1 MRQIVGPAVLVIA
14 GGVAAFAS
22 GSISARIL
30 TACLLTAGAALS
42 VYVAV
47 TLTRDLER
55 RAAVQEATHAHMREA
70 AATAEQARVALTAER
85 RFLRQVIDINPN
97 FVFAKDR
104 QGRFTL
110 VNQAIADVYG
120 TSIDQLVGKLG
131 RVFPSH

>member
-1 MRQIVGPAVLVIA
+1 VLH
-14 GGVAAFAS
+14 S
-22 GSISARIL
+22 PP
-30 TACLLTAGAALS
+30 
-42 VYVAV
+42 
-47 TLTRDLER
+47 TLQR
-55 RAAVQEATHAHMREA
+55 RAAVQEATNAQMREA
-70 AATAEQARVALTAER
+70 AAAAERSRVALTAER

-110 VNQAIADVYG
+110 VNQAVADVYG

>member
-1 MRQIVGPAVLVIA
+1 VLH
-14 GGVAAFAS
+14 S
-22 GSISARIL
+22 PP
-30 TACLLTAGAALS
+30 
-42 VYVAV
+42 
-47 TLTRDLER
+47 TLQR
-55 RAAVQEATHAHMREA
+55 RAAVQEATNAQMREA
-70 AATAEQARVALTAER
+70 AAAERSRVALTAER

-110 VNQAIADVYG
+110 VNQAVADVYG

>member
-1 MRQIVGPAVLVIA
+1 LQ
-14 GGVAAFAS
+14 
-22 GSISARIL
+22 
-30 TACLLTAGAALS
+30 
-42 VYVAV
+42 
-47 TLTRDLER
+47 R
-55 RAAVQEATHAHMREA
+55 RAAVQEATNAQMREA
-70 AATAEQARVALTAER
+70 AAAERSRVALTAER

-110 VNQAIADVYG
+110 VNQAVADVYG